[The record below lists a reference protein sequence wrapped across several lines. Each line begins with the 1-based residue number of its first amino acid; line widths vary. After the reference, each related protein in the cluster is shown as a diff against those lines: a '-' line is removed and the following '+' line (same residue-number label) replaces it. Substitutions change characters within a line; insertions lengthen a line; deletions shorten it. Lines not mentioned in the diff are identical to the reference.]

1 MANPLNTLLKP
12 ADVAQRLNVSHGTVL
27 RFCRTGQI
35 PAFRLGAQ
43 WRIDASEFQAWLA
56 SQKNTSHQRFS
67 EGQF

>member
-43 WRIDASEFQAWLA
+43 WRIDASDFQTWLA
-56 SQKNTSHQRFS
+56 GQKNDSYQQLFG
-67 EGQF
+67 GQF